1 MTAIP
6 VSSRKRVMAIARLEL
21 GEVRRSR
28 WLVVCAALY
37 GLMAVLFVLIGLRES
52 GVIAFTG
59 MGRVL
64 ASVAH
69 ALVLLLPL
77 VALAGSA
84 LVVNRAR
91 ENGGLE
97 LLFSQP
103 IARQD
108 YLLGVTLVRVATLLA
123 PLFLLLPALALLGRA
138 VFGEAVP
145 WALLGRTLG
154 VSAAL
159 VWAFVGI
166 GLAISTLVK
175 EPPRAMVYVLV
186 VWALA
191 AAFLDFGLIGLMLQ
205 LPLRPEVAFALA
217 ALNPVEAARLGVLS
231 GIEPSL
237 DTLGPV
243 GFFLVEHVGSGWLFA
258 GGVVW
263 PAAVGMLGWWL
274 ARRTLVRSDVVS
286 S

>member
-1 MTAIP
+1 MTGLR
-6 VSSRKRVMAIARLEL
+6 VSSRKRVMAIARMEL

-28 WLVVCAALY
+28 WLVACGALY

-52 GVIAFTG
+52 GVVAFTG
-59 MGRVL
+59 IGRVL
-64 ASVAH
+64 ASIAH

-91 ENGGLE
+91 ESGGLE

-103 IARQD
+103 ITRQD
-108 YLLGVTLVRVATLLA
+108 YLLGVTLVRVVTLLA
-123 PLFLLLPALALLGRA
+123 PLLLLLPALALVGRA

-191 AAFLDFGLIGLMLQ
+191 VAFLDFGLIGLMLQ
-205 LPLRPEVAFALA
+205 LPLRPEAAFALA

-237 DTLGPV
+237 ETLGPV
-243 GFFLVEHVGSGWLFA
+243 GFFLVERVGSGWLFA
-258 GGVVW
+258 GGVLW